1 MLRISEQSREAG
13 TRVEAG
19 EATPVDRSRPTDE
32 RRRLQI
38 PDERVVL
45 DPPPAADIHS
55 GDDTA
60 RDIGA
65 TRQ

>member
-1 MLRISEQSREAG
+1 MVGLAEQSREARA
-13 TRVEAG
+13 RVEAG
-19 EATPVDRSRPTDE
+19 EATPVDRPRPAHE
-32 RRRLQI
+32 RRRLEV

-60 RDIGA
+60 TDMEG
-65 TRQ
+65 

>member
-1 MLRISEQSREAG
+1 MSRISKQSREAG
-13 TRVEAG
+13 TGVEAG

-32 RRRLQI
+32 RHRLQVS
-38 PDERVVL
+38 DERVIL

-60 RDIGA
+60 RDMERRGS
-65 TRQ
+65 